1 MQQNSKRTF
10 ILFAL
15 ALLFVL
21 APFARAGDWEF
32 PKDWFWHDDDTQRAK
47 HEALLGKP
55 MPALELSDWK
65 NKTLTPADMKGKV
78 IVVDFW
84 ATWCPPCI
92 ASIPHN
98 NEMAEK
104 YKSKGVEII
113 GVCTSKR
120 GQDKYDAVVNDK
132 GIKYPVAR
140 DPDLKSEKAWSV
152 MWYPT
157 YAVVD
162 QKGIVRAI
170 GLKPEHVEAVV
181 EKILGEGKTASAR

>member
-1 MQQNSKRTF
+1 MQRISQRTS
-10 ILFAL
+10 ILFTFAT
-15 ALLFVL
+15 LLL
-21 APFARAGDWEF
+21 LSSLARAGDWEF

-55 MPALELSDWK
+55 MPALDLSDWQ
-65 NKTLTPADMKGKV
+65 NKTLKPDDMKGTV
-78 IVVDFW
+78 LVVDFW
-84 ATWCPPCI
+84 ATWCGPCI

-104 YKSKGVEII
+104 YKNKGVEII

-120 GQDKYDAVVNDK
+120 GQEKYNQVVKDE

-140 DPDLKSEKAWSV
+140 DPDLKSEKAWAV

-162 QKGIVRAI
+162 QKGNVRAI
-170 GLKPEHVEAVV
+170 GLKPEHVEQVV
-181 EKILGEGKTASAR
+181 DKILAEGKTASAR